1 MPYKFKYVYLLTS
14 QGIAER
20 VFLTSHFLQRKMQ
33 AYETLKAKI
42 DQLRA
47 EVEDNGN
54 PPLSKASR

>member
-1 MPYKFKYVYLLTS
+1 MPYKFKYVYLITP

-20 VFLTSHFLQRKMQ
+20 VFLTTSFLQRKMQ
-33 AYETLKAKI
+33 AYEALKAKI
-42 DQLRA
+42 EQLRA